1 MTKAGSVF
9 FYIILLLFV
18 LSLAAPLL
26 HLPDPNK
33 IDLDSLKMS
42 PGAEHPFGTDHK
54 GRDIF
59 SRVIYGAKVSI
70 SVAFAAAIASCCI
83 GSLIGLVAGY
93 FGGKIDTVAMAI
105 VDFILSFP
113 SLLLAIAVSVVLPPG
128 IHTAMIALSAAG
140 WTSFARL
147 IRGQVLAVKGL
158 PFVEAARAIGC
169 SNARILFVHIVPQ
182 CLNVGLVMIGM
193 KLGGFII
200 AEATLGFLGLG
211 VQPPAPSWGAMI
223 SASRAYILTAPWMVF
238 FPGMMITATAFC
250 FNLFAEYLKQRY
262 DVKSITG

>member
-1 MTKAGSVF
+1 MTKAGKGYLF
-9 FYIILLLFV
+9 IILFLFA

-26 HLPDPNK
+26 PLYDPNR
-33 IDLDSLKMS
+33 IDLDSLKIS
-42 PGAEHPFGTDHK
+42 PDAEHPFGTDHK

-59 SRVIYGAKVSI
+59 SRVIYGAKISI
-70 SVAFAAAIASCCI
+70 SVALVAAFASACI
-83 GSLIGLVAGY
+83 GSLVGLAAGY
-93 FGGKIDTVAMAI
+93 FGGRVDAALMAI

-113 SLLLAIAVSVVLPPG
+113 SLLLAIAVSVVMTPG
-128 IHTAMIALSAAG
+128 IHTTMIALSAAG

-158 PFVEAARAIGC
+158 PFVDAARAMGC
-169 SNARILFVHIVPQ
+169 SNARIVFVHIFPQ
-182 CLNVGLVMIGM
+182 CLTVGLVMMGM

-211 VQPPAPSWGAMI
+211 VQPPVPSWGAMI
-223 SASRAYILTAPWMVF
+223 SSSRAYILTAPWTVF

-250 FNLFAEYLKQRY
+250 FNLFAEYLKRRY
-262 DVKSITG
+262 DVKSIKA

>member
-1 MTKAGSVF
+1 MTKAGKIYF
-9 FYIILLLFV
+9 CLILFLFA

-26 HLPDPNK
+26 PLHDPNR
-33 IDLDSLKMS
+33 IDLDSLKVS
-42 PGAEHPFGTDHK
+42 PDADHPFGTDHK
-54 GRDIF
+54 GRDVF
-59 SRVIYGAKVSI
+59 SRVIYGAKISI
-70 SVAFAAAIASCCI
+70 SVALVAAFASCCI
-83 GSLIGLVAGY
+83 GSLVGLAAGY
-93 FGGKIDTVAMAI
+93 FGGRVDAALMAM

-113 SLLLAIAVSVVLPPG
+113 SLLLAIAVSVVMTPG

-147 IRGQVLAVKGL
+147 IRGQVLVIKGL
-158 PFVEAARAIGC
+158 PFVEAARAMGC
-169 SNARILFVHIVPQ
+169 SNARIVFVHIVPQ
-182 CLNVGLVMIGM
+182 CLTVGLVMMGM

-223 SASRAYILTAPWMVF
+223 SASRAYILTAPWTVV

-250 FNLFAEYLKQRY
+250 FNLFAEYLKGRY
-262 DVKSITG
+262 DLKSIKG